1 MFPVQRAL
9 LLINRAA
16 GTGQT
21 EVVTERLPFLFEQA
35 LNGLAEVETELVD
48 THSTARALTARF
60 VRQSEKP
67 AVVVAGGGGGT
78 LRAVIEGVCDGN
90 GFLTVSEQP
99 RVRVGALRLG
109 SGNVLAKQF
118 GVPREPFAAMEGLL
132 NSLKND
138 QTVPCCVMR
147 CEVANEAGESDVH
160 HAVTLGGFGQFGRI
174 PSDLARWHARFPAVH
189 RGAARLFGIETF
201 TNIEYVLALLIRSF
215 GCVLFPQSTETI
227 ELCYA
232 DRQERFRLLSGI
244 MMNFPIKALPFRPH
258 VRVEDEAVSIYL
270 IPHEGRF
277 TPLLQLIS
285 PQQIL
290 AHTRRITLTK
300 EQSLE
305 LRLVDRPSTEFFLDE
320 DPVTS
325 FRRIKL
331 GVAGAIA
338 FVPGPDYQSAAD

>member
-1 MFPVQRAL
+1 MFPVERAL
-9 LLINRAA
+9 LVINRVA

-35 LNGLAEVETELVD
+35 LSGLAEVETELVD

-90 GFLTVSEQP
+90 DFLTVSESP
-99 RVRVGALRLG
+99 HVRVGALRLG

-147 CEVANEAGESDVH
+147 CEVSNASGDAEVH

-174 PSDLARWHARFPAVH
+174 PSDLARWHARLPAVH
-189 RGAARLFGIETF
+189 RGAARLFGIEAF
-201 TNIEYVLALLIRSF
+201 TNIEYVLALLIRSIA
-215 GCVLFPQSTETI
+215 CVLFPQSTETI
-227 ELCYA
+227 ELSYA
-232 DRQERFRLLSGI
+232 ERQERFRLLSGV
-244 MMNFPIKALPFRPH
+244 MMNFPIKALPFTPQ
-258 VRVEDEAVSIYL
+258 VKVEDEAVSIYL
-270 IPHEGRF
+270 VPHEGRF
-277 TPLLQLIS
+277 APLLQLLS
-285 PQQIL
+285 PRRML
-290 AHTRRITLTK
+290 AHTRCITLK
-300 EQSLE
+300 KGQSLE
-305 LRLVDRPSTEFFLDE
+305 IRLVDRRSTEFFLDE
-320 DPVTS
+320 DPVSS
-325 FRRIKL
+325 FGRIKL

-338 FVPGPDYQSAAD
+338 FVPGPDYQSAG